1 MPKSHPS
8 SDSAADLAQMVAQT
22 CLCLAVQRASRAVG
36 RSFDEAFRPLGL
48 TNWQF
53 SLLALLSRPEP
64 FTVTRL
70 ADALGTDR
78 TTITSNLKPLARRGL
93 VEIGADAG
101 DRRVRRIGLT
111 PCGLALLEEAGA
123 RWREVNAAVEARL
136 GEVDPITLRTALH
149 ELAHGHSAKANGAA
163 VNGAGLNGA
172 RHNGAAKGSALP
184 KAVVAKPAA
193 AGAPGAEAASG

>member
-1 MPKSHPS
+1 MVSIYSVAKIDTNHKTPMAF
-8 SDSAADLAQMVAQT
+8 SDRSPELAADLAQVVGQT

-78 TTITSNLKPLARRGL
+78 TTITSNLKPLARRAL
-93 VEIGADAG
+93 VTIATDAG
-101 DRRVRRIGLT
+101 DRRVRRIALT
-111 PCGLALLEEAGA
+111 GDGETLLLEASE
-123 RWREVNAAVEARL
+123 RWRQVNAAVEERL
-136 GEVDPITLRTALH
+136 GEVDPITLRTALK
-149 ELAHGHSAKANGAA
+149 ELAQS
-163 VNGAGLNGA
+163 
-172 RHNGAAKGSALP
+172 
-184 KAVVAKPAA
+184 
-193 AGAPGAEAASG
+193 